1 MQNNTHSA
9 GGLDPTTLCSG
20 VWLPSTQY
28 FTEPSAIGLQMAILA
43 DLRMAI
49 LVGYDSTCL

>member
-1 MQNNTHSA
+1 MGWIPPHSA
-9 GGLDPTTLCSG
+9 LGYGYQVL
-20 VWLPSTQY
+20 QY

-49 LVGYDSTCL
+49 LVGYDSTCLQS